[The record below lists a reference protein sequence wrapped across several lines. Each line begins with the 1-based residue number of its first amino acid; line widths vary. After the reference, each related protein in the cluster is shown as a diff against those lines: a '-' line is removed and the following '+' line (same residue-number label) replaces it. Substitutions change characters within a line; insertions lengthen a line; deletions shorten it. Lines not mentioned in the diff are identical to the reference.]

1 MAVQL
6 EVACFSLASVM
17 TSVQGGADRLEFC
30 ANASVG
36 GTTPSAV
43 DWRKARA
50 LAPNTPMVAMIR
62 PRGGNFVYSA
72 EEVDVMLADIDLLLS
87 LGADG
92 FVFGALTEDGLLD
105 EQTNQR
111 LLGKASGKPCTLHRA
126 IDHTAD
132 ILEAASRAEA
142 LGFASTLTSGG
153 ASAAQEGMDTLA
165 QLVANTTSLTV
176 MPGGGIRSD
185 HIQSLH
191 EHVGA
196 TWYHTSALTQG
207 QVASAEEIMAIRR
220 RLR

>member
-36 GTTPSAV
+36 GTTPSSI

-62 PRGGNFVYSA
+62 PRGGQFVYTA
-72 EEVDVMLADIDLLLS
+72 EEVDEMLNDIGLLLN

-92 FVFGALTEDGLLD
+92 FVFGALTADGLLD
-105 EQTNQR
+105 EPTNQR
-111 LLGKASGKPCTLHRA
+111 LLEKASGKPCTLHRA
-126 IDHTAD
+126 VDRTVD
-132 ILEAASRAEA
+132 IIEAVSRAES
-142 LGFASTLTSGG
+142 LGFSTTLTSGG
-153 ASAAQEGMDTLA
+153 NQSALAGVDMLA

-207 QVASAEEIMAIRR
+207 HVASAEEIMAIRR